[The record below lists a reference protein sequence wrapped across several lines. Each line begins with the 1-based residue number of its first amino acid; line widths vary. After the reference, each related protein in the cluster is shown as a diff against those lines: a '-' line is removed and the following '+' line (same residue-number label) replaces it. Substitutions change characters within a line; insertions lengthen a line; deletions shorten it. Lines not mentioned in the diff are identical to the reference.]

1 MRSQD
6 GDDVFKILAFNFFAF
21 TQEEIPQELF
31 SCACETRATELGNQA
46 MVFAIVKHAALI
58 TRQRTCL
65 YSTDTYGDY
74 AMTG

>member
-1 MRSQD
+1 MEDAEMMISK
-6 GDDVFKILAFNFFAF
+6 FLLSTFLHSHK
-21 TQEEIPQELF
+21 EKYHK
-31 SCACETRATELGNQA
+31 SCFPVPATSATELGNQA